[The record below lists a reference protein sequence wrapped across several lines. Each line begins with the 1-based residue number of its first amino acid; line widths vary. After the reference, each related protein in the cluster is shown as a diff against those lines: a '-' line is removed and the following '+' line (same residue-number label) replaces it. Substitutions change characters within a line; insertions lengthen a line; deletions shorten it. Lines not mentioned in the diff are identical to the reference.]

1 MRIAVGAMALLAVLA
16 LALLTRPDPS
26 MPDSTGAVIPDPTS
40 TLTVERGSRTEASL
54 PNGTQFVVTVDPGVA
69 DDWVA
74 TTAGIVVEVD
84 GELLPAGR
92 LRFFRDVP
100 NSSYLYEDGRYR
112 LPAAGLLV
120 VLDLDPATQ
129 LRLGTRVEETVT
141 QSIRATSESGHPVLR
156 LREPFRWASDELLQ
170 EVMAVRFSTF
180 EVRRG
185 CSELA
190 AACSP
195 EGSLQVIWRA
205 PEFESAPPLEQP
217 EVRIFRLV
225 P

>member
-1 MRIAVGAMALLAVLA
+1 MALLSALA
-16 LALLTRPDPS
+16 LALLTNPDPVVS
-26 MPDSTGAVIPDPTS
+26 DSTEAVIPDPT
-40 TLTVERGSRTEASL
+40 TTIAVELGSRTEASL
-54 PNGTQFVVTVDPGVA
+54 PNGTQFVVTVEPGVA

-74 TTAGIVVEVD
+74 TSAAIVVEID
-84 GELLPAGR
+84 GDILPAGR
-92 LRFFRDVP
+92 LSFFRDTP
-100 NSSYLYEDGRYR
+100 NSSYLYEDGSYR

-129 LRLGTRVEETVT
+129 LRLGPQVEETVT

-156 LREPFRWASDELLQ
+156 LREPFRWASDDVTRD
-170 EVMAVRFSTF
+170 VMAVRFSTF

-185 CSELA
+185 CGDQA

-205 PEFESAPPLEQP
+205 AELESAPPLEQP

>member
-1 MRIAVGAMALLAVLA
+1 MRIAVAAMALLAVIA

-26 MPDSTGAVIPDPTS
+26 VPDSPVADIPDTTS
-40 TLTVERGSRTEASL
+40 ALLVERSSRTEASL

-69 DDWVA
+69 DDWVT
-74 TTAGIVVEVD
+74 TTAAIVVELD
-84 GELLPAGR
+84 GEVLSAGR

-100 NSSYLYEDGRYR
+100 NSSYVYEDGRYR

-129 LRLGTRVEETVT
+129 LRLGPRVEETVT

-156 LREPFRWASDELLQ
+156 LRDPFRWASDDLSQ
-170 EVMAVRFSTF
+170 DVMAVRFSTF

-185 CSELA
+185 CSERA

-205 PEFESAPPLEQP
+205 AELESAPPLEQP

>member
-1 MRIAVGAMALLAVLA
+1 MALLSVFA
-16 LALLTRPDPS
+16 LALLTSPDRAEPDSAIAVFPDPI
-26 MPDSTGAVIPDPTS
+26 T
-40 TLTVERGSRTEASL
+40 TVAFARASRTEASL
-54 PNGTQFVVTVDPGVA
+54 PNGTQFVVTVEPGVA

-74 TTAGIVVEVD
+74 TTAAIVVELG
-84 GELLPAGR
+84 GEVLPAGR
-92 LRFFRDVP
+92 LRFFRNVP
-100 NSSYLYEDGRYR
+100 NTSYFYEDGRYR

-129 LRLGTRVEETVT
+129 LRLGPQVENTVT
-141 QSIRATSESGHPVLR
+141 RSIRATSESGHPVLR
-156 LREPFRWASDELLQ
+156 LREPFRWASDDPSQ

-185 CSELA
+185 CGEHA

-205 PEFESAPPLEQP
+205 AELESAPPLEQP